1 MPKESMKR
9 KSREEVKAWVEDRK
23 TKKGD
28 KLVVLDEDT
37 SSGPVPHIKVEV
49 EKL

>member
-1 MPKESMKR
+1 MPKENMKR
-9 KSREEVKAWVEDRK
+9 KTKEEIKAWVKDMK